1 MAHSP
6 EQIRT
11 ILAAEGRKANRAL
24 GQNFCTDGALLAS
37 CVDAAGLDGLPVLE
51 IGPGLG
57 ALTAPLLQRASRV
70 VAVEK
75 DAALAALLPSLL
87 PSERLTVV
95 TGDILRTDVG
105 ALMQGED
112 FALCGNLPY
121 YITTPIAEQFLPMLP
136 RVLLLMV
143 QQEAA
148 ARFFAAPGDRVY
160 GPVAILSALYYEAAR
175 LFSVPPGSYYPQP
188 DVESAVILLRR
199 RDDDALKAL
208 PAANAMLRFSR
219 TALSMRRKTLA
230 NNFPRDGRMSALLAE
245 AGLDPAVR
253 AETLPPE
260 TLAALCTAYPADDA
274 LSAR

>member
-1 MAHSP
+1 MAHTP

-230 NNFPRDGRMSALLAE
+230 NNFPRDGRMSALLAA

-274 LSAR
+274 RGAR

>member
-1 MAHSP
+1 MAHTP

-87 PSERLTVV
+87 PSGRLTVV

-245 AGLDPAVR
+245 TGLDPAVR

-260 TLAALCTAYPADDA
+260 TLAALCTAYSADDA